1 MEKDTKGFIIQRGT
15 RDTHEAIEAEQI
27 NNNIEENQEELVQKD
42 DTPDDCIGSYT
53 SN

>member
-1 MEKDTKGFIIQRGT
+1 MEKDTKSFIIQRGT

-27 NNNIEENQEELVQKD
+27 NNIEENQEELVQKD